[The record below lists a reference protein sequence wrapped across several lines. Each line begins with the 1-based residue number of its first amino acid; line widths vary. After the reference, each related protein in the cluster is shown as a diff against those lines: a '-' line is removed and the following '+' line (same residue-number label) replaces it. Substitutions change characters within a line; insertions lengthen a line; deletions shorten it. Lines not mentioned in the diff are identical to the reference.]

1 MNAIRIRK
9 TIDSDTLHLPEL
21 KDMIGRTVEI
31 IILEEPT
38 ATIVPSGFVPGNGDW
53 DALLVAAQQLQD
65 YDYQAQIDQDA
76 CDIRAAEVTDRV
88 GREIR

>member
-31 IILEEPT
+31 IVLEEPVT
-38 ATIVPSGFVPGNGDW
+38 AIGPLGFVPGNGDW

-76 CDIRAAEVTDRV
+76 CDIRDAEERLK
-88 GREIR
+88 

>member
-31 IILEEPT
+31 IVLEEP
-38 ATIVPSGFVPGNGDW
+38 AAAVVPSGFIPGTGDW
-53 DALLVAAQQLQD
+53 ETFRQAAESLRDSYD
-65 YDYQAQIDQDA
+65 YDAQADQDA
-76 CDIRAAEVTDRV
+76 CDLRDAEERFK
-88 GREIR
+88 